1 MGVRE
6 GETVSA
12 GEQARPL
19 LEACIAAAE
28 ARRRLASGDTIDLAR
43 LQARLGDIRGPVAG
57 NAAAD
62 RHAALLALLDEL
74 GELVGQLEVELEAA
88 RARLVAA
95 DRHRRAEITYGAARY
110 PT

>member
-6 GETVSA
+6 VETVA
-12 GEQARPL
+12 GREQAKPW

-28 ARRRLASGDTIDLAR
+28 ARRRLASGDTIDLDR
-43 LQARLGDIRGPVAG
+43 LQARLGDLRGPAAG
-57 NAAAD
+57 D
-62 RHAALLALLDEL
+62 GRQAALLALLDEL
-74 GELVGQLEVELEAA
+74 GGLVGQLEAELEAA

-95 DRHRRAEITYGAARY
+95 DRHRRAEITYGAARC

>member
-1 MGVRE
+1 MHE
-6 GETVSA
+6 GEAVSA
-12 GEQARPL
+12 GDLATPL

-28 ARRRLASGDTIDLAR
+28 ARRRLASGHTIDLDR
-43 LQARLGDIRGPVAG
+43 LQARLGDLRGPAAG
-57 NAAAD
+57 D
-62 RHAALLALLDEL
+62 GRQAALLALLDEL
-74 GELVGQLEVELEAA
+74 GGLVGQLEAELEAA

>member
-1 MGVRE
+1 MGVHE
-6 GETVSA
+6 GEAVSA
-12 GEQARPL
+12 GDLATPL

-28 ARRRLASGDTIDLAR
+28 ARRRLALGDTVDLGR
-43 LQARLGDIRGPVAG
+43 LQTRLSDIRGSVAG
-57 NAAAD
+57 KTAD
-62 RHAALLALLDEL
+62 GRHAGLLALLDEL
-74 GELVGQLEVELEAA
+74 GGLVGQLEVELEAA